1 MSALLRGTV
10 LWPGRP
16 RRSDPMLGGEA
27 AILLERIPKTDSRR
41 GDRQLALS
49 HPSASF
55 PVASAAGPVVVL
67 MLQPKSGRSGAAT
80 LRAPTGGMGEPREKP
95 IEPEAG
101 ENPDQSRRVP
111 SPDQPK
117 QLPAPSRARTNPS
130 RRRAAPPARQ
140 QRALSRTHPGPAEGG
155 EAAAGPGAGRTAPG
169 ALAPPRERR
178 NPAAPPDLS
187 SRGRRR
193 RRRGRR
199 TGRSGSRPPP
209 CARA

>member
-117 QLPAPSRARTNPS
+117 QLPAPSRARTNEPEPAPRGAACAPTARPQPNAPRAGRG
-130 RRRAAPPARQ
+130 RRSGGRAGSGTNGARS
-140 QRALSRTHPGPAEGG
+140 A
-155 EAAAGPGAGRTAPG
+155 RTAPG
-169 ALAPPRERR
+169 APQSSCAAGPQLA
-178 NPAAPPDLS
+178 
-187 SRGRRR
+187 
-193 RRRGRR
+193 
-199 TGRSGSRPPP
+199 RSTP
-209 CARA
+209 